1 MQGLQYGQ
9 AVDMYYVAGGTV
21 PLAATLATEQ
31 VFEAFKSSSKVDA
44 LLHGHSYSG
53 YPIGCAAAVE
63 ALRLMSSPQ
72 NPALCIP
79 ERSVASLLQ
88 LLLQACSLH
97 FEKVCRYCSA

>member
-1 MQGLQYGQ
+1 M
-9 AVDMYYVAGGTV
+9 

-31 VFEAFKSSSKVDA
+31 VFEAFKSLSKVDA

-63 ALRLMSSPQ
+63 ALRLMSGPQ

-79 ERSVASLLQ
+79 ERSVFIP
-88 LLLQACSLH
+88 LLLSLQASSLH
-97 FEKVCRYCSA
+97 FEGCADTSLHI